1 MAFDPITAILT
12 IGSQVIDKI
21 FPDKTV
27 AEQQKTRLV
36 EIAATGDLTKLQYE
50 VQLLLGQ
57 IEINKIEAA
66 STQGW
71 VAGWRPFVGWICGSA
86 LAYHYILQPLMLF
99 IVSLFHLS
107 PTLPVLQ
114 MGELMTILL
123 GILGLGAFRSYDKS
137 KIVETTSAK

>member
-1 MAFDPITAILT
+1 MAFDPATAFLNL
-12 IGSQVIDKI
+12 GSQIIDKI

-27 AEQQKTRLV
+27 AEQQKTKLA
-36 EIAATGDLTKLQYE
+36 ELAATGDLTRLQYE

-57 IEINKIEAA
+57 IDINKIEAA

-71 VAGWRPFVGWICGSA
+71 VSGWRPFVGWICGSA
-86 LAYHYILQPLMLF
+86 LAYHYILQPFMVF

-107 PTLPVLQ
+107 PVLPALQ

-123 GILGLGAFRSYDKS
+123 GILGLGAFRSYDK
-137 KIVETTSAK
+137 KQIVDTTCAK